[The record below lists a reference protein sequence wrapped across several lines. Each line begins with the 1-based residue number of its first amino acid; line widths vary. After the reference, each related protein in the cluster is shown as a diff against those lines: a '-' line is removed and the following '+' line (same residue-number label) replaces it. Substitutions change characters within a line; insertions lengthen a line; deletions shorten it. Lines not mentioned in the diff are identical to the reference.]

1 MRAVLCS
8 VSTDSTFTGR
18 SERSRT
24 ALQQTTRL
32 IEKSSDPNYQDNF
45 DNFAVKLVNVLET
58 TFRSSTGYTRS
69 HAVQREKLW
78 KAFHGVRVSKLVD
91 LWKQLLISLEE
102 DLDPLVQQYV
112 NQKLYEDII
121 KCNFCSY
128 PSPTSKDSSL
138 TPDEENII
146 RYASGYV
153 PMVLMKKYERVV
165 SEKSASF
172 VECLSAMAVNG
183 EESTILE
190 YTSQWVSKVNRGG
203 LFEVNDMAYLL
214 FREIEINL
222 QDKLTKLLQP
232 SATVQLDRKE
242 ELITSTAQDDTV
254 QFYWTMLSADIDGEE
269 ESVELLRDIVELW
282 LTIRGF
288 SIAGQW
294 MEIYKKCSSKTTK
307 KSKSLRKT
315 LKQGTGHADE

>member
-1 MRAVLCS
+1 MASGVVRAVLCS

-32 IEKSSDPNYQDNF
+32 TEKSSDPNYQDNF

-69 HAVQREKLW
+69 RAVQREKLW
-78 KAFHGVRVSKLVD
+78 KAFHGVGVSKLVD

-128 PSPTSKDSSL
+128 PSPTSKNSL
-138 TPDEENII
+138 TADEENII
-146 RYASGYV
+146 RYASVYV

-165 SEKSASF
+165 SIS
-172 VECLSAMAVNG
+172 M
-183 EESTILE
+183 
-190 YTSQWVSKVNRGG
+190 
-203 LFEVNDMAYLL
+203 
-214 FREIEINL
+214 
-222 QDKLTKLLQP
+222 
-232 SATVQLDRKE
+232 
-242 ELITSTAQDDTV
+242 
-254 QFYWTMLSADIDGEE
+254 
-269 ESVELLRDIVELW
+269 
-282 LTIRGF
+282 
-288 SIAGQW
+288 
-294 MEIYKKCSSKTTK
+294 SS
-307 KSKSLRKT
+307 
-315 LKQGTGHADE
+315 HC

>member
-8 VSTDSTFTGR
+8 VSTESTFTGR

-69 HAVQREKLW
+69 RAVQREKIW

-112 NQKLYEDII
+112 NQKLHEEII

-128 PSPTSKDSSL
+128 PSPTSKNSSL
-138 TPDEENII
+138 TPDEEKII

-222 QDKLTKLLQP
+222 RDKLTKLLQP

-242 ELITSTAQDDTV
+242 ELITSTAQDDTI